1 MKKKILTILITLGV
15 VLLPLTTN
23 ASLIDEYEHKNLKDT
38 LAAESME
45 LKNKDY
51 KETDDQITIYMFRGQ
66 GCAFCR
72 SFLEF
77 INSISDE
84 YGKYFKL
91 VSFEVWENEK
101 NSTLFDKVATATGE
115 AAEGVPYIV
124 IGETVYPGYV
134 SDWNDAIKTT
144 IKTEYDKK
152 ASDRVDILEKAENY
166 EAEAIKAE
174 NAPYVKTIWWT
185 FGFVVVATAAIITVN
200 TIQNKKVL
208 KELEELKK
216 SNKETKKK

>member
-1 MKKKILTILITLGV
+1 MKKKILTFLITLGV
-15 VLLPLTTN
+15 ILLPLTTK

-91 VSFEVWENEK
+91 VSFEVWENEE

-134 SDWNDAIKTT
+134 SDWNDAIKTA

-152 ASDRVDILEKAENY
+152 ASDRIDILEKAENY